1 MATTNIKDLKPK
13 PPVDASKLKP
23 KELLAHM
30 LERKRKDIAAMLP
43 SGPLTVDRL
52 FKLAIV
58 AATTTPALAKCEIA
72 SVVAAVGFCAQLAL
86 EPNTPLGHAYLVPFN
101 TKRKDG
107 EGNEYWVNSVQVII
121 GYRGYIELA
130 RRSGQI
136 VSITAHEVREKDKF
150 SYAYGLRE
158 KLDHVPARGDRGD
171 IIGFYAVAMFKGGG
185 HAFEFMDVKQI
196 EEIRDGS
203 QGWQQAQKYKKTATH
218 PWQKHFVEMGR
229 KTAIRRIAKFLPL
242 TVQLTQA
249 FAADGRTISEAP
261 QLNDPN
267 TIDGDFSWVP
277 ESDADEA
284 LDAAAAE
291 SAGEPGDGEQSADEQ
306 PGSDAPPALPD
317 ADPST
322 HSSSPRTR
330 QRRKRQLPIRL
341 TSAEKADRSTA

>member
-13 PPVDASKLKP
+13 PPVDPATLKP

-72 SVVAAVGFCAQLAL
+72 SVVAAVGFCAQLGL

-107 EGNEYWVNSVQVII
+107 NGNEYWVNSVQVII

-150 SYAYGLRE
+150 TYAYGLRE
-158 KLDHVPARGDRGD
+158 KLDHIPARGDRGE

-185 HAFEFMDVKQI
+185 HAFEFMDVAQI
-196 EEIRDGS
+196 NEIRDGS

-229 KTAIRRIAKFLPL
+229 KSAIRRIAKFLPL

-249 FAADGRTISEAP
+249 FAADGRTINDAP

-277 ESDADEA
+277 DGDGDDE
-284 LDAAAAE
+284 LAAAAAADQN

-306 PGSDAPPALPD
+306 PGDEPAGNAPPALPD
-317 ADPST
+317 ADPFDASQQPANA
-322 HSSSPRTR
+322 SKKAAADPAYE
-330 QRRKRQLPIRL
+330 RRKG
-341 TSAEKADRSTA
+341 